1 MSKFV
6 KVIVFDFDGVLVDSV
21 AVKRGAYFDIFA
33 GISNPRNARVV
44 VERVLRENR
53 GGDRYHIISNILL
66 QLVEDGLLTSNDDI
80 SRLCEFYAEEYNRI
94 CEEHAA
100 SCSEMSGVSES
111 LPGLAEHYELY
122 INSATPEEPLK
133 RIIAKR
139 GWQECFREVF
149 GRPGTKVENLEK
161 IMKREKIDPDEVV
174 FVGDEQRD
182 MDAALQCGCHFAGIH
197 AAPSPFDHQPLHTI
211 SVISEIKG
219 LLSRLSRRTR

>member
-33 GISNPRNARVV
+33 GVSNARVV
-44 VERVLRENR
+44 IERVLRENS
-53 GGDRYHIISNILL
+53 GGDRYQVINNILR
-66 QLVEDGLLTSNDDI
+66 QLAAGGILAPSDDI
-80 SRLCEFYAEEYNRI
+80 AVLCEFYAEKYNCI

-100 SCSEMSGVSES
+100 SCSEMIDVSKN
-111 LPGLAEHYELY
+111 LPVLAERYALY

-133 RIIAKR
+133 RIIVKR
-139 GWQECFREVF
+139 GWQRHFREVF
-149 GRPGTKVENLEK
+149 GRPGTKVETLKK
-161 IMKREKIDPDEVV
+161 IMKREKIASDEVV

-197 AAPSPFDHQPLHTI
+197 ADPFPFDLQPLHTI
-211 SVISEIKG
+211 SVISEIEG
-219 LLSRLSRRTR
+219 LIFCLSRRTR